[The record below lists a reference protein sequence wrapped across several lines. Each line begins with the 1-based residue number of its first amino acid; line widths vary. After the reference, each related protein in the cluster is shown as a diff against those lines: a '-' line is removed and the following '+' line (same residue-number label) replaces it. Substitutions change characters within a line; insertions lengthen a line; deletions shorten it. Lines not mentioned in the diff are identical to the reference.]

1 MVGANDVTRGP
12 EQPLREISI
21 AFTGEVRGEIE
32 PCGCP
37 TLPYGGFARR
47 QTLLTRVGAELGR
60 DIVHVDL
67 GEALRKGLVTLEGD
81 VVRDRGELILELMV
95 LSGVEVYVPGPT
107 DLATVGEEGLKES
120 GLTVIS
126 ATWAAFPA
134 TTVVE
139 REGLRL
145 GFIGFSGAPAG
156 EDGPDLEAVAAAA
169 VTELRAQNVDLIIGL
184 SNLSDVQGRQVAAV
198 EGIGLVLSTKGSTH
212 DAPSNVSGTAYLES
226 PDRGRYVEFAHL
238 QLRSTPEVSTVV
250 LKDFTDAFV
259 QYDES
264 RRGRHRTGRVEPD
277 EAELRLGAELEELG
291 RGRNLVALEERP
303 LGSELDNSPSAVS
316 GRLDDWRADRMTHA
330 REAVQSTP
338 VEFSARYATASKCAS
353 CHPSQFAR
361 YGFTSHRNAGRTLI
375 SAGRQDEPE
384 CLACHTTG
392 FGQPG
397 GFADTDK
404 ETLRTFGGVQCESC
418 HGPLAGHPRHAEA
431 VPAQVDEQ
439 TCLACHDEAN
449 SPNFDYDQYLLE
461 VICPVD

>member
-1 MVGANDVTRGP
+1 VVGANDVTRG
-12 EQPLREISI
+12 EELPLREISI

-47 QTLLTRVGAELGR
+47 QTLLDRVGVELGR
-60 DIVHVDL
+60 GIVHVDL

-107 DLATVGEEGLKES
+107 DLATVGEEGLRSS
-120 GLTVIS
+120 GLNVIS

-139 REGLRL
+139 RDGLKL

-156 EDGPDLEAVAAAA
+156 EDGPDLKAVAAAA
-169 VTELRAQNVDLIIGL
+169 VAELRAQDVDLIVGL
-184 SNLSDVQGRQVAAV
+184 SNLPDGQGRQVAAV
-198 EGIGLVLSTKGSTH
+198 EGIGLMLSTKGSTH
-212 DAPSNVSGTAYLES
+212 DAPSNVAGTAYLES

-238 QLRSTPEVSTVV
+238 QLRSTPDVPVMVHE
-250 LKDFTDAFV
+250 DFSDAFV

-264 RRGRHRTGRVEPD
+264 RRGRVRTERAEPD
-277 EAELRLGAELEELG
+277 EAELRLGAELEEMG
-291 RGRNLVALEERP
+291 RGRNLVSLEERP

-316 GRLDDWRADRMTHA
+316 GRLDDWRSERMDDA
-330 REAVQSTP
+330 REAVESTP
-338 VEFSARYATASKCAS
+338 VEFTARFATASSCAS

-361 YGFTSHRNAGRTLI
+361 YGFTTHRNAGRTLV
-375 SAGRQDEPE
+375 SAGREDDPE
-384 CLACHTTG
+384 CLECHTTG
-392 FGQPG
+392 FGKPG
-397 GFADTDK
+397 GFADTD
-404 ETLRTFGGVQCESC
+404 ENAMRTYGGVQCESC
-418 HGPLAGHPRHAEA
+418 HGPLQGHPRHAEA
-431 VPAQVDEQ
+431 VPARVDEQ
-439 TCLACHDEAN
+439 TCLTCHDEAN